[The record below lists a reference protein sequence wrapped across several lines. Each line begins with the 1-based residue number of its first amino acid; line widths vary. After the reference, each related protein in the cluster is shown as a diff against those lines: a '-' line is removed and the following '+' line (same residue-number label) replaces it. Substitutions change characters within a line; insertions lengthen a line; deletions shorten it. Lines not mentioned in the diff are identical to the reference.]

1 MQLDRLCMCKAA
13 EVGKIVVNKCLDA
26 GIFINTQ
33 KLQKLLS
40 LMQIECIEKSHK
52 PLFKEDIRMW
62 RCGIAIKEV
71 DEEFRN
77 YGEKFDCKQEEFI
90 TLLEAEEKSVDYIIS
105 KYGQKDAYELNSL
118 PHNQKIINLAVK
130 TDNANVPFVS
140 YQILMGFL
148 YNI

>member
-1 MQLDRLCMCKAA
+1 MQVDCCCMCKAA
-13 EVGKIVVNKCLDA
+13 EVGKIVVNKCLNA

-40 LMQIECIEKSHK
+40 LMQVDCIKRSHN
-52 PLFKEDIRMW
+52 PLFKEDICVW

-77 YGEKFDCKQEEFI
+77 YGERFDCKQEEFI
-90 TLLEAEEKSVDYIIS
+90 TLLNTEEKSVDYILTE
-105 KYGQKDAYELNSL
+105 YGQKDTYELNSL

-140 YQILMGFL
+140 YQILMGAFL
-148 YNI
+148 